1 MNIPEA
7 KVQYPIVCGAPQR
20 EDAFENPGRPGYGMG
35 KRKEEA
41 IKLTNQLLD
50 LEIRTQPKP
59 EPARPAIGEK
69 EKTR

>member
-20 EDAFENPGRPGYGMG
+20 EDAFENPGRPGYEMG